1 MSSREQLKDYVNGLK
16 ARIRELDLE
25 NTQLK
30 ISLDNSRRIH
40 NIKDF
45 EVRTIKI
52 DMKRKN
58 EKITSL
64 EDKLKKEK
72 RWYQIII
79 W

>member
-58 EKITSL
+58 ERICSL
-64 EDKLKKEK
+64 EEKLRKEK

-79 W
+79 